1 MYIIGSARKFFR
13 RKPIKHP
20 NQVKPSFL
28 GFAVVL
34 AYFLTRASSR
44 RKSANPS
51 SMPSAFLLVSGDKHK
66 KQRTIFFTT
75 SKTEYH

>member
-1 MYIIGSARKFFR
+1 MYIIGSERGFFR